1 MQEEKVTVVVDDE
14 DDFEQIEVE
23 ENEEIEEPV
32 NSDIPQDMLIFIQQS
47 VSKSKRQTI
56 AYTDKRI
63 AQVNERLSK
72 HSEQLDNHEER
83 IEGMERVIEAMAS
96 GKVQAVKVGG
106 NKEEK
111 PERSGVLDHTLGTIG
126 DIAHGVVDT
135 AAFLCESVIDLAT
148 LGKARRQ

>member
-1 MQEEKVTVVVDDE
+1 MQEDKVKVVVDVG
-14 DDFEQIEVE
+14 DDFEEIDIE
-23 ENEEIEEPV
+23 ENDENEEPV

-47 VSKSKRQTI
+47 VSKSKRQSI

-63 AQVNERLSK
+63 AQVNERLAK
-72 HSEQLDNHEER
+72 HSETLDNHAER
-83 IEGMERVIEAMAS
+83 IEGIERVVEAMAT
-96 GKVQAVKVGG
+96 GKVQAVSMEG
-106 NKEEK
+106 NKEK

>member
-1 MQEEKVTVVVDDE
+1 MQEDKVKVVVDVG
-14 DDFEQIEVE
+14 DDFEEIDIE
-23 ENEEIEEPV
+23 ENDENEEPV

-47 VSKSKRQTI
+47 VSKSKRQSI

-63 AQVNERLSK
+63 AQVNEKLAK
-72 HSEQLDNHEER
+72 HSETLDNHAER
-83 IEGMERVIEAMAS
+83 IEGLERVVEAMAT
-96 GKVQAVKVGG
+96 GKVKAVSVDGEK
-106 NKEEK
+106 EK
-111 PERSGVLDHTLGTIG
+111 PERKGILDHTLGTVG